1 MSTTSRKTLAS
12 AYLFLGLLLFEG
24 CHHSPQTW
32 ITTPPQNAAAPLP
45 YDVVTDNTN
54 SMGVTLNPKWGLQAA
69 PSKNVGDAPPCPGTP
84 YDSGCTH
91 QPVVKDP
98 AILPMLAICSLGA
111 TNPDFIGH
119 ADWSVAEY
127 RGAIGWENYAAD
139 LDYNFRLVTDKLIG
153 TTPEN
158 PESIEM
164 EMDSRELFDNF
175 GDTRDWWW
183 EKFALTADT
192 MNFQELDGQI
202 HPSNPAKL
210 ACGTAIGIFNL
221 DCEHGCRSEIHP
233 LYTLAVQL
241 DENPKSNDWAVLV
254 RNWGNGGSCASYDD
268 RLQLQDISLLLPVN
282 APAAPVKVAV
292 QEFVGTGG
300 VGCPATSY
308 DSSRKGEVLR
318 FALPPPERHGMAV
331 MKVHMEWP
339 DGAKTMSCPDVNVQ
353 AQQARIA
360 AEAAKPP
367 EKTNSEARLRSLMQ
381 AVGLEQNPPQM
392 RPLMMQ
398 PTEKKL
404 LNVVADCSTE
414 AGKPQQQRAAAVHRA
429 PLTVDTV
436 TQKNN
441 QKLVQRICEKYAS
454 TNTLLPPDLSKACD
468 WIMQHP

>member
-1 MSTTSRKTLAS
+1 MSTAWRKTFVLAS
-12 AYLFLGLLLFEG
+12 VFLGLLLFEG

-32 ITTPPQNAAAPLP
+32 SANPPKNANPPLP

-54 SMGVTLNPKWGLQAA
+54 SVGVTLNPKWGLQA
-69 PSKNVGDAPPCPGTP
+69 PSSKNVGDASPCPGMP
-84 YDSGCTH
+84 YESGCTH

-98 AILPMLAICSLGA
+98 AIMPMLAICSLGA

-139 LDYNFRLVTDKLIG
+139 MDYNFRLVTDKLIG

-158 PESIEM
+158 PDSIEM
-164 EMDSRELFDNF
+164 EMDSREVFDNF
-175 GDTRDWWW
+175 GDNGDWWW
-183 EKFALTADT
+183 EKFALTADM
-192 MNFQELDGQI
+192 MNFQELDRQI
-202 HPSNPAKL
+202 HPTNPAKL

-221 DCEHGCRSEIHP
+221 DCEHGCRSEVHP

-254 RNWGNGGSCASYDD
+254 RNWGNGGSCAGYDD
-268 RLQLQDISLLLPVN
+268 QLQQQDISVLLPAD

-300 VGCPATSY
+300 VGCPAVSY
-308 DSSRKGEVLR
+308 DPSRKGEVLR
-318 FALPPPERHGMAV
+318 FTLPPPESHGMAV

-339 DGAKTMSCPDVNVQ
+339 DGAKTMSCPGVNVQ
-353 AQQARIA
+353 TQQARIA
-360 AEAAKPP
+360 AEAAKAP
-367 EKTNSEARLRSLMQ
+367 EKRNAEDRLQSLMQ
-381 AVGLEQNPPQM
+381 AVGLEQNPQQM
-392 RPLMMQ
+392 RPLMRQ
-398 PTEKKL
+398 PAEKKL

-414 AGKPQQQRAAAVHRA
+414 AGKALPQRAGAVHRA
-429 PLTVDTV
+429 RLTIDAA

-441 QKLVQRICEKYAS
+441 QKLLQSICEKYAS
-454 TNTLLPPDLSKACD
+454 TNTPLPPDLSKACD
-468 WIMQHP
+468 WVKQHP

>member
-1 MSTTSRKTLAS
+1 
-12 AYLFLGLLLFEG
+12 
-24 CHHSPQTW
+24 
-32 ITTPPQNAAAPLP
+32 
-45 YDVVTDNTN
+45 
-54 SMGVTLNPKWGLQAA
+54 
-69 PSKNVGDAPPCPGTP
+69 
-84 YDSGCTH
+84 
-91 QPVVKDP
+91 
-98 AILPMLAICSLGA
+98 MLAICALGA

-175 GDTRDWWW
+175 GDKRDWWW

-192 MNFQELDGQI
+192 MNFPELDRQI
-202 HPSNPAKL
+202 HPSNPMKL

-221 DCEHGCRSEIHP
+221 DCEHGCRSEVHP

-241 DENPKSNDWAVLV
+241 EEDPKSNDWAVLV

-268 RLQLQDISLLLPVN
+268 QFQLQDVSLLLPVD
-282 APAAPVKVAV
+282 APAPPVKVAV
-292 QEFVGTGG
+292 QEFVGTAG

-318 FALPPPERHGMAV
+318 FALPSPDKHGMAV

-339 DGAKTMSCPDVNVQ
+339 DGTKTMSCPDVNVQ
-353 AQQARIA
+353 TQQARIE

-367 EKTNSEARLRSLMQ
+367 EKRNSEARLRSLMQ
-381 AVGLEQNPPQM
+381 AVGLEQNTPPQM
-392 RPLMMQ
+392 RTLTIQ

-414 AGKPQQQRAAAVHRA
+414 AGKPQLQPAAVHRA

-441 QKLVQRICEKYAS
+441 QKLVQLICEKYAS
-454 TNTLLPPDLSKACD
+454 TNTPLPPDLSQACN
-468 WIMQHP
+468 WIKQHP